1 MEKRVITK
9 ASRNRHTKP
18 CRYFQSNTCPK
29 NEEQCDFAHI
39 IASDPILL
47 QHSRPC
53 RFYLA
58 GYCRNG
64 GGCRFRHIDSD
75 HSSEEATHEPL
86 LSTIPDSES
95 IHEFTAGS
103 HPSPSFGN
111 PVPAIYLPSPSY
123 WPSYEYLAASHYYSY
138 PDEPV
143 YCLPKLSSGSLPPVQ
158 HESDL
163 FRIRIDLKTKPVTLG
178 HSKTLQILQRLK
190 EIMSEGRYVIH
201 TDPATKR
208 FGTSTSAASYESD
221 EAGLP
226 QKPLSPL
233 EASRKRGFYPITWR
247 VIGGGVLMGTERP
260 ERFQTS
266 LKNQKSSR
274 SQSRSRSPATTPTV
288 NVNVP
293 VSTANSSR
301 IRARANSIPS
311 TPSINQVDASA
322 LFAAAE
328 SP

>member
-163 FRIRIDLKTKPVTLG
+163 SAPSRPRSRTKMYKTKPCKYYNGSRKSCPKGDTC
-178 HSKTLQILQRLK
+178 TF
-190 EIMSEGRYVIH
+190 IH